1 MKLKDVLAGAGVLE
15 KDINNIYYNASDVK
29 PGSLFVAIVGEK
41 VDGHKYIDVASANG
55 AGVIICQKTPLDDI
69 PYIKVQNSRKALA
82 ILSSNFFGNPSSKLK
97 IIGVTGTNGK
107 TSTSY
112 YIRHILKTMGFKVGL
127 IGTNEI
133 IINDEII
140 PNTRTTPESYELHK
154 LFKDMIDNDCEYVIM
169 EVSSHA
175 LALDRVYGIDFEI
188 GVFTNLSSE
197 HLDFHKTLKAY
208 EKAKAKLMS
217 MSKKTVVNIDDV
229 AGRKMMNKNSFTY
242 SINNDE
248 AFLTAKNIK
257 NNINRLEYSILT
269 EGFIDRVT
277 LSTVGEFTV
286 YNTLAAISTCRALGI
301 DINDCINA
309 IKTVSSPKGRI
320 ETVYSGD
327 DFSIIIDYAHTDDG
341 IKNILNTIKDTNPGR
356 IVALFGC
363 GGNRDTSKRS
373 MMAKACEKYA
383 DFIIV
388 TSDNPRD
395 EDPFNIIN
403 DILKG
408 FSKTTKYKVIENR
421 REAIKFVVQNAIKGD
436 IIVLMG
442 KGHEIYQEIKG
453 EKIYLDEREEI
464 LKALNER

>member
-1 MKLKDVLAGAGVLE
+1 MKLKDVLAGAGILE
-15 KDINNIYYNASDVK
+15 KDINNICYNASDVK
-29 PGSLFVAIVGEK
+29 PGSLFVAIIGEK
-41 VDGHKYIDVASANG
+41 VDGHKYIDAASANG
-55 AGVIICQKTPLDDI
+55 AGVIICQNTPVEDV

-82 ILSSNFFGNPSSKLK
+82 VLSSNFFGNPSHKLK

-107 TSTSY
+107 TSTAY
-112 YIRHILKTMGFKVGL
+112 YIKHILEARGFVVGL

-133 IINDEII
+133 IIKDKKI
-140 PNTRTTPESYELHK
+140 PNIRTTPESYELHK
-154 LFKDMIDNDCEYVIM
+154 LFKDMVECGCEYVVM

-175 LALDRVYGIDFEI
+175 LALDRVYGIDFEV
-188 GVFTNLSSE
+188 GVFTNLSIE

-208 EKAKAKLMS
+208 EKAKAKLIS
-217 MSKKTVVNIDDV
+217 MSKKSVINIDDI
-229 AGRKMMNKNSFTY
+229 AGRKMMNKNSLTY

-257 NNINRLEYSILT
+257 NNIKSLEYSILT

-277 LSTVGEFTV
+277 LGTIGEFTV
-286 YNTLAAISTCRALGI
+286 YNTLAAILTCNGLGI
-301 DINDCINA
+301 ELSDCISA
-309 IKTVSSPKGRI
+309 IKTAIPPRGRM

-327 DFSIIIDYAHTDDG
+327 DFSVIIDYAHTDDG
-341 IKNILNTIKDTNPGR
+341 IKNILKTIKGTNPGR
-356 IVALFGC
+356 TIAVFGC
-363 GGNRDTSKRS
+363 GGNRDTSKREL
-373 MMAKACEKYA
+373 MAKACEEFA
-383 DFIIV
+383 DFTVV

-395 EDPFNIIN
+395 ENPLDIIN

-408 FSKTTKYKVIENR
+408 FSEKAKYKVIENR
-421 REAIKFVVQNAIKGD
+421 REAIKFVVQNALKGD

-453 EKIYLDEREEI
+453 EKIHLDEREEI